1 VRHAL
6 ALGGSRA
13 YHLRHL
19 DQEIPLSRMSSMCGV
34 LLALAVLAPSAQS
47 QRRGRAAG
55 GGGAPPPAVG
65 ARIGY
70 DFDASEL
77 FVGGQ
82 FEFPVARRL
91 RLVPSLE
98 IYPGTTGTPYRANID
113 LKVHPAT
120 RYGFFYFGGGLAI
133 LHASGNSDTG
143 VNGFA
148 GWEGRRLRP
157 FRPFLEGKLVFANS
171 TSFNLLGGLNV
182 PL

>member
-1 VRHAL
+1 M
-6 ALGGSRA
+6 
-13 YHLRHL
+13 
-19 DQEIPLSRMSSMCGV
+19 SRMFSTCSAA
-34 LLALAVLAPSAQS
+34 LLALAVLAPSTQA
-47 QRRGRAAG
+47 QRRRAAG

-70 DFDASEL
+70 DFDASHL
-77 FVGGQ
+77 FLGGQ
-82 FEFPVARRL
+82 FEFPVGRRL

-98 IYPGTTGTPYRANID
+98 LYPGVSGTPYRANID
-113 LKVHPAT
+113 LKIHPAT

-133 LHASGNSDTG
+133 LHASGNSNTG

-157 FRPFLEGKLVFANS
+157 FRPFLEGKLVFANT
-171 TSFNLLGGLNV
+171 TSFNLLGGLNF

>member
-1 VRHAL
+1 M
-6 ALGGSRA
+6 
-13 YHLRHL
+13 
-19 DQEIPLSRMSSMCGV
+19 SRMLSTCGAA
-34 LLALAVLAPSAQS
+34 LLALALLAPAAPA
-47 QRRGRAAG
+47 QRRGRRVAAG
-55 GGGAPPPAVG
+55 GGPPPPTVG

-70 DFDASEL
+70 DFDANEL
-77 FVGGQ
+77 FLGGQ

-98 IYPGTTGTPYRANID
+98 LYPGVTGTPYRANID
-113 LKVHPAT
+113 LKIHPPT

-133 LHASGNSDTG
+133 LHAAGNSDTG

-157 FRPFLEGKLVFANS
+157 FRPFLEGKLVFANN
-171 TSFNLLGGLNV
+171 TSFNLLGGINF

>member
-1 VRHAL
+1 V
-6 ALGGSRA
+6 
-13 YHLRHL
+13 
-19 DQEIPLSRMSSMCGV
+19 SRMLSTCGAALVALV
-34 LLALAVLAPSAQS
+34 LLAPGAQA
-47 QRRGRAAG
+47 QRRGRRAVDA
-55 GGGAPPPAVG
+55 GGAPPPAVG

-70 DFDASEL
+70 DFDASHVFL
-77 FVGGQ
+77 GGQ

-98 IYPGTTGTPYRANID
+98 LYPGVTGTPYRANID

-133 LHASGNSDTG
+133 LHAAGGSNTG

-157 FRPFLEGKLVFANS
+157 FRPFLEGKLVFANT
-171 TSFNLLGGLNV
+171 TSFNLLGGINF

>member
-1 VRHAL
+1 MLSTCGAVAL
-6 ALGGSRA
+6 AL
-13 YHLRHL
+13 
-19 DQEIPLSRMSSMCGV
+19 
-34 LLALAVLAPSAQS
+34 ALLAPSAAA
-47 QRRGRAAG
+47 QRRGRRA

-70 DFDASEL
+70 DFDANEMFL
-77 FVGGQ
+77 GGQ
-82 FEFPVARRL
+82 FQFPVAQRIA
-91 RLVPSLE
+91 LVPSLE
-98 IYPGTTGTPYRANID
+98 LYTGVSGTPYRANID
-113 LKVHPAT
+113 LKFHPAT

-157 FRPFLEGKLVFANS
+157 FRPFLEGKLVFASN
-171 TSFNLLGGLNV
+171 TSFNLLGGINF

>member
-1 VRHAL
+1 
-6 ALGGSRA
+6 
-13 YHLRHL
+13 
-19 DQEIPLSRMSSMCGV
+19 LSRMFSTCSGA
-34 LLALAVLAPSAQS
+34 LLALALLATSAPA
-47 QRRGRAAG
+47 QRRGRRAAD
-55 GGGAPPPAVG
+55 GGAPPPAVG

-70 DFDASEL
+70 DFDLNAMFL
-77 FVGGQ
+77 GGQ

-98 IYPGTTGTPYRANID
+98 LYPGVTGTPYRANID

-157 FRPFLEGKLVFANS
+157 FRPFLEGKLVFASS
-171 TSFNLLGGLNV
+171 TSFNLLGGLNF

>member
-1 VRHAL
+1 M
-6 ALGGSRA
+6 
-13 YHLRHL
+13 
-19 DQEIPLSRMSSMCGV
+19 SRMLSTCGAA
-34 LLALAVLAPSAQS
+34 LLALALLATSAPA
-47 QRRGRAAG
+47 QRRARRAAAAD
-55 GGGAPPPAVG
+55 GAPPPAVG
-65 ARIGY
+65 ARVGY
-70 DFDASEL
+70 DFDANHL
-77 FVGGQ
+77 FLGGQ

-98 IYPGTTGTPYRANID
+98 VYPGVSGTPYRANID

-133 LHASGNSDTG
+133 LHASGNSNTG

-157 FRPFLEGKLVFANS
+157 FRPFLEGKFVFANN
-171 TSFNLLGGLNV
+171 TSFNLLGGLNF